1 MMCESGEV
9 VPGTNFSVGGGPAVP
24 CLQAPAIY
32 WGSAIP
38 IWEGAA
44 ATTVTL
50 YRSLRLFGQVDFV
63 GGHKILSGD
72 VRAAHMSFRDTRA
85 ILERKDPILLAYDIL
100 DTRRQPVIMDGGFA
114 KLRDVSISYD
124 IPKTWSRRFGMNDL
138 AVTLSGQNLW
148 TIWVAQRSDF
158 GHDLVDP
165 EIRNNA
171 GVGAADPGG
180 LGAYNQE
187 GWPQLRRVLLSVRAA
202 F

>member
-1 MMCESGEV
+1 
-9 VPGTNFSVGGGPAVP
+9 
-24 CLQAPAIY
+24 
-32 WGSAIP
+32 
-38 IWEGAA
+38 
-44 ATTVTL
+44 
-50 YRSLRLFGQVDFV
+50 
-63 GGHKILSGD
+63 
-72 VRAAHMSFRDTRA
+72 
-85 ILERKDPILLAYDIL
+85 
-100 DTRRQPVIMDGGFA
+100 MDGGFA